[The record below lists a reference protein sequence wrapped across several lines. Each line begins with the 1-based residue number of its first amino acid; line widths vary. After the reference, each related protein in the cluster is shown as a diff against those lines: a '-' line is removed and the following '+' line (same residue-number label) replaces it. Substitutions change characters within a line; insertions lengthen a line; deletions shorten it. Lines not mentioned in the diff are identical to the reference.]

1 MIGAAVASSP
11 SRSFGK
17 RHAVT
22 RLRLDG
28 IAEVIFLRR
37 RSFSVR
43 FPRMRRKGV
52 RASLVQ
58 G

>member
-1 MIGAAVASSP
+1 MIGAAVGSSP
-11 SRSFGK
+11 SRSFRK

-22 RLRLDG
+22 RLRLDR
-28 IAEVIFLRR
+28 IAEVIFVEAPQLLGAVPADA
-37 RSFSVR
+37 SE
-43 FPRMRRKGV
+43 GV